1 MYLKNALKNKNTLC
15 STVDKISPLMS
26 EDTSCRKLLVK
37 CLQLQQHTLA
47 GQQLHLPRM
56 VDKLQSIIDEIETQY
71 EKLTELKAEGDTTGF
86 TAKKFGCKT
95 ILLL

>member
-1 MYLKNALKNKNTLC
+1 
-15 STVDKISPLMS
+15 
-26 EDTSCRKLLVK
+26 
-37 CLQLQQHTLA
+37 
-47 GQQLHLPRM
+47 M

-71 EKLTELKAEGDTTGF
+71 EKLAELKAEGDTTGF